1 MLLGNSGDRGLEY
14 PVRGEPYLGES
25 LIVDGHDIV
34 AEHHL
39 AMRWM
44 LGRHPDVATADRREP
59 LDRIIDS
66 GARADQFV
74 VKRLEAFDR
83 HCGEE
88 SANIAEVVTGR
99 GVRYP
104 RPSSHLPQAEPVQT
118 LVEDHLDRRRPQ
130 HVREITMV
138 IRRQSHSRV
147 VVHVTQYAAHLD
159 TVTCELYIV
168 NMQTDTVKILPDSNR
183 PHPRRWLILVVVCAA
198 VFVTTLDGL
207 IVNIALPSL
216 ATELGATTRQLQW
229 IVDAY
234 LLVFTGSLLAAGGLG
249 DRFGRRRTLIIGLT
263 LFGITSAFAGSVGTP
278 GSLIGA
284 RALMGVG
291 AAAIFPATLA
301 IITNVF
307 TDSRERAKAIGI
319 WSAVS
324 GIGVAAGPI
333 AGGWLLEHFWW
344 GSIFYVNIPIVVTT
358 IIATIVIVPESK
370 DRQTP
375 RLDRLGL
382 VLSITSISVLV
393 FTIIEAP
400 QHGWLSVFTMAGF
413 AIAAM
418 LIGTF
423 ISWELRV
430 EHPLLPVRIFE
441 NLRFSAASVSVTSA
455 FFALFGFVF
464 LITQYFQLIRGY
476 TPLQAGVRTLP
487 VAFSIALASV
497 SSPLLVHRIGTKLVV
512 AGGLGSMAIG
522 FLWVSTA
529 SASTP
534 YLEIVGQMIFLGAG
548 LGSTTAPATESIM
561 GSLTIDKAG
570 VGSAVNDTTRELGG
584 TLGVA
589 VVGSVFTSVYVS
601 KLNADPVFTSLPDHS
616 RSLTLESVAA
626 AGRVAPQLG
635 ERAGAFIT
643 EVSNA
648 FLAGLAVSCIMVAG
662 VAAAGSLFALRFLP
676 ARVAAA
682 PQTTSTV
689 LETDD

>member
-1 MLLGNSGDRGLEY
+1 ML
-14 PVRGEPYLGES
+14 
-25 LIVDGHDIV
+25 
-34 AEHHL
+34 
-39 AMRWM
+39 
-44 LGRHPDVATADRREP
+44 
-59 LDRIIDS
+59 
-66 GARADQFV
+66 
-74 VKRLEAFDR
+74 
-83 HCGEE
+83 
-88 SANIAEVVTGR
+88 
-99 GVRYP
+99 
-104 RPSSHLPQAEPVQT
+104 
-118 LVEDHLDRRRPQ
+118 
-130 HVREITMV
+130 
-138 IRRQSHSRV
+138 
-147 VVHVTQYAAHLD
+147 
-159 TVTCELYIV
+159 
-168 NMQTDTVKILPDSNR
+168 TDTVKIDPSAAEGNV
-183 PHPRRWLILVVVCAA
+183 RRWLVLAVVCVA

-249 DRFGRRRTLIIGLT
+249 DRFGRRRTLITGLA
-263 LFGITSAFAGSVGTP
+263 LFGATSAYAGSVGTP
-278 GSLIGA
+278 AALIGA
-284 RALMGVG
+284 RALMGIG

-344 GSIFYVNIPIVVTT
+344 GSIFYVNIPVVVLA
-358 IIATIVIVPESK
+358 IGAAIAFVPESK
-370 DRQTP
+370 DQHTP
-375 RLDRLGL
+375 PLDRVGL
-382 VLSITSISVLV
+382 TLSITSISALV

-400 QHGWLSVFTMAGF
+400 RYGWLSAFSLTGF
-413 AIAAM
+413 AVALALIAS
-418 LIGTF
+418 F
-423 ISWELRV
+423 VSWELRV

-464 LITQYFQLIRGY
+464 LITQYFQLIRRY

-497 SSPLLVHRIGTKLVV
+497 LSPLLVHRIGTKRVV
-512 AGGLGSMAIG
+512 AGGLASMSIG

-529 SASTP
+529 SAATP
-534 YLEIVGQMIFLGAG
+534 YLEIVGQMILLGAG

-561 GSLTIDKAG
+561 GSLSLDKAG

-589 VVGSVFTSVYVS
+589 VVGSVFTSIYVS
-601 KLNADPVFTSLPDHS
+601 KLAHGTIFNTLPAQAQA
-616 RSLTLESVAA
+616 LTKDSVAA

-635 ERAGAFIT
+635 SNASKYLT

-648 FLAGLAVSCIMVAG
+648 FLSGLAASCIMVAV
-662 VAAAGSLFALRFLP
+662 VAAAGSLFALCYLP
-676 ARVAAA
+676 ARDPKATPAR
-682 PQTTSTV
+682 PSDPTTTMPSA
-689 LETDD
+689 

>member
-1 MLLGNSGDRGLEY
+1 ME
-14 PVRGEPYLGES
+14 
-25 LIVDGHDIV
+25 
-34 AEHHL
+34 
-39 AMRWM
+39 
-44 LGRHPDVATADRREP
+44 
-59 LDRIIDS
+59 
-66 GARADQFV
+66 
-74 VKRLEAFDR
+74 
-83 HCGEE
+83 
-88 SANIAEVVTGR
+88 
-99 GVRYP
+99 
-104 RPSSHLPQAEPVQT
+104 
-118 LVEDHLDRRRPQ
+118 
-130 HVREITMV
+130 
-138 IRRQSHSRV
+138 
-147 VVHVTQYAAHLD
+147 
-159 TVTCELYIV
+159 
-168 NMQTDTVKILPDSNR
+168 TDTVKINPGSNT
-183 PHPRRWLILVVVCAA
+183 PNARRWLVLAVACTA

-249 DRFGRRRTLIIGLT
+249 DRFGRRRILVIGLA
-263 LFGITSAFAGSVGTP
+263 LFGATSAYAGSVSSP
-278 GSLIGA
+278 AALIGA

-324 GIGVAAGPI
+324 GVGVAAGPI
-333 AGGWLLEHFWW
+333 TGGWLLEHFWW
-344 GSIFYVNIPIVVTT
+344 GSIFYVNIPIVVLA
-358 IIATIVIVPESK
+358 IGAAIGFVPESK
-370 DRQTP
+370 DTDIP
-375 RLDRLGL
+375 RLDRVGL
-382 VLSITSISVLV
+382 ALSITSISALV

-400 QHGWLSVFTMAGF
+400 EHGWLSAFTLAGF
-413 AIAAM
+413 AVALGLVAAFV
-418 LIGTF
+418 T
-423 ISWELRV
+423 WELRV

-464 LITQYFQLIRGY
+464 LITQYFQLIRRY

-497 SSPLLVHRIGTKLVV
+497 LSPLLVHRVGTKRVV
-512 AGGLGSMAIG
+512 AGGLASMSIG

-529 SASTP
+529 SAATP
-534 YLEIVGQMIFLGAG
+534 YLEIVGQMILLGAG

-561 GSLTIDKAG
+561 GSLSLDKAG

-589 VVGSVFTSVYVS
+589 VVGSVFTSIYVS
-601 KLNADPVFTSLPDHS
+601 NLARGTVFDSLPAGAQ
-616 RSLTLESVAA
+616 SLTKDSVAA

-635 ERAGAFIT
+635 TRAAAYVT

-648 FLAGLAVSCIMVAG
+648 FLSGLAVSCLVVAG
-662 VAAAGSLFALRFLP
+662 VAATGSLFALRYLP
-676 ARVAAA
+676 ARESTVTPAAA
-682 PQTTSTV
+682 ISTHPEQTSAR
-689 LETDD
+689 